1 MNPVRNF
8 NKADEKR
15 DISNG
20 VKKIFLIFLLFFVS
34 CAPLEISRLLGV
46 GTRPFREQGKVYSKV
61 FDKDFFSCYAQITK
75 RLKKMGVSFYR
86 GRKKKNFLI
95 TTGFN
100 NIFSQCSES
109 TEVAIFFTEIENLK
123 TRVEVASLNYSLAE
137 VAASK
142 IFDDSEDE
150 EIKGIKPEE
159 ESLE

>member
-1 MNPVRNF
+1 M
-8 NKADEKR
+8 
-15 DISNG
+15 
-20 VKKIFLIFLLFFVS
+20 KKIFLIFLLFFVS

-61 FDKDFFSCYAQITK
+61 FDMDYFSCYGQITQK
-75 RLKKMGVSFYR
+75 LKKMGVSFYR
-86 GRKKKNFLI
+86 EGKKEGFLI

-100 NIFSQCSES
+100 NIFPQCNES
-109 TEVAIFFTEIENLK
+109 TEVAIFFIELENLK

-142 IFDDSEDE
+142 IFDDSKDE
-150 EIKGIKPEE
+150 EIEGAKLEE